1 MFYPKITFPC
11 AIAAAFSIPTAR
23 KLRNPAALLISGFE
37 AATMLLV
44 DKPATT
50 KFGFLVAAL
59 LPPALTTG
67 ILNLRLRTP
76 RPGRSA
82 VRR

>member
-1 MFYPKITFPC
+1 
-11 AIAAAFSIPTAR
+11 
-23 KLRNPAALLISGFE
+23 
-37 AATMLLV
+37 MLLV

-67 ILNLRLRTP
+67 ILNLRLRLRTP

-82 VRR
+82 VRC